1 MQSVSR
7 NKQLT
12 AARAQ
17 GSDMDHTRGSVGG
30 TMDRFRKVMDVKSN
44 RSLAYVVGGVIVT
57 FMLLRLIL

>member
-1 MQSVSR
+1 
-7 NKQLT
+7 
-12 AARAQ
+12 
-17 GSDMDHTRGSVGG
+17 MDHTRGSVGG